1 MKRIKEVRMKGM
13 ISLLVFAA
21 FFAAIVA
28 TPVIAQDAAPVVT
41 SPQQIES
48 LLQTLQKENVLL
60 QEKVRM
66 LESAPHVDSDTL
78 SRKTYQRLQ
87 DIARDAKVQQ
97 QVMADFEVFVKW
109 MTTNLSGYSK
119 YIEAGSFAAGF
130 ARVLPIPYAGQASV
144 LTKFISQGV
153 LSLNAASVSISRY
166 LTTSRQFVAK
176 VEALEKA
183 GGPGKAL
190 EISEAARFADEQ
202 LLRDMN
208 DARVKLA
215 AAAEISSSTLS
226 FLESLNHYI
235 GCTDAYWSK
244 TKAFIT
250 RAEADKK
257 EKSYLSQSIQNLKN
271 RTGSFNAR
279 LKLFDEAAKKDEPL
293 IKSMAAYEELMR
305 EMNAKAVQTKM
316 EPVLAGK

>member
-1 MKRIKEVRMKGM
+1 MKVM
-13 ISLLVFAA
+13 ISLLAFAA
-21 FFAAIVA
+21 FSAAIVA
-28 TPVIAQDAAPVVT
+28 TPVIAQEEAPVVT

-48 LLQTLQKENVLL
+48 LLQNLQKENVQL

-66 LESAPHVDSDTL
+66 MESTPHIDSNTL
-78 SRKTYQRLQ
+78 SRKTFQRLQ
-87 DIARDAKVQQ
+87 DISRDTKVQQ

-109 MTTNLSGYSK
+109 MATNLSGYSK

-130 ARVLPIPYAGQASV
+130 AKVLPIPYAGQASV

-183 GGPGKAL
+183 GGSENAQG
-190 EISEAARFADEQ
+190 ISETARFAEEQ

-235 GCTDAYWSK
+235 GCTDAYWNQTK
-244 TKAFIT
+244 TFIT

-257 EKSYLSQSIQNLKN
+257 DKSYLSQSIQNLKN
-271 RTGSFNAR
+271 RTGSFNAK
-279 LKLFDEAAKKDEPL
+279 LKLFEEAAKKDEPL
-293 IKSMAAYEELMR
+293 IKSMAAYEELIH
-305 EMNAKAVQTKM
+305 EMNVKAVQTKL
-316 EPVLAGK
+316 EPVSGGK

>member
-1 MKRIKEVRMKGM
+1 MKRIKETRMKVM
-13 ISLLVFAA
+13 ISLLAFAA

-28 TPVIAQDAAPVVT
+28 TPVIAQDVAPVET
-41 SPQQIES
+41 YPQQSES
-48 LLQTLQKENVLL
+48 LLQTLQKENVQL

-66 LESAPHVDSDTL
+66 LESTPHVDSDTL
-78 SRKTYQRLQ
+78 SSKTYQRLQ
-87 DIARDAKVQQ
+87 EIARDTKVQQ

-109 MTTNLSGYSK
+109 MATNLSGYSK

-130 ARVLPIPYAGQASV
+130 ARALPIPYAGQASV

-153 LSLNAASVSISRY
+153 LSLNAASVSIARY
-166 LTTSRQFVAK
+166 LATSRQFVAK
-176 VEALEKA
+176 VEAIEKA
-183 GGPGKAL
+183 ESAGKAPA
-190 EISEAARFADEQ
+190 ISETARFADEQ

-208 DARVKLA
+208 DARGKLA

-279 LKLFDEAAKKDEPL
+279 LKLFDESAKKDEPL
-293 IKSMAAYEELMR
+293 IKSMAAYEELIH
-305 EMNAKAVQTKM
+305 EMNAKAVQTKL
-316 EPVLAGK
+316 EPVSSGK